1 VSEPVAA
8 YYYVNGQRVPLG
20 RREDLVAVKFRG
32 MDSARGATRGAAGV
46 EAPDFE
52 PPKVENIWPGGE
64 MVLRQTAGVT
74 RSAQERDSRLQALN
88 QRRDIEYASPVFE
101 HSPGNHWIATDQ
113 FVVQF
118 QPDVSEFD
126 IDALND
132 HYHIERMERVAWAPH
147 THLLRV
153 TPASP
158 GDALS
163 IANVYMESGR
173 AVFAHPNFLR
183 KLMHRMPPLQP
194 DPAQADRHWHLSAI
208 EAFQAW
214 EISSGV
220 SDVVVAV
227 IDDGVDLDH
236 VAFTNQVADH
246 FNAIDRSNNPRPPA
260 AGTNVYRHGTACAG
274 LAIGAPN
281 ETIGTSGVAPGC
293 QLMAIRLLERII
305 PQDLE
310 DRLDETLS
318 DEENVAIWRGLSVV
332 QPYREA
338 LAIQWAAEHGAD
350 VISNSWGPPDGYAQ
364 YGTSYPIDDIARLAL
379 TCATEQGRGG
389 KGCVV
394 CWAAGNG
401 NESVSFDGY
410 ASHTQ
415 VLAVA
420 ACTVDEVRAPYS
432 DYGPEVDIC
441 APGGGYQ
448 HSLLTTAS
456 VDPDDHIAYRYDFNG
471 TSAATPIVA
480 GVAALLL
487 SAYPDLT
494 REEVYNLLCESA
506 DKIDPASGNY
516 DSGGHSPLYG
526 YGRVNA
532 RRALE
537 LAAQRRDG

>member
-1 VSEPVAA
+1 
-8 YYYVNGQRVPLG
+8 
-20 RREDLVAVKFRG
+20 
-32 MDSARGATRGAAGV
+32 
-46 EAPDFE
+46 
-52 PPKVENIWPGGE
+52 
-64 MVLRQTAGVT
+64 
-74 RSAQERDSRLQALN
+74 
-88 QRRDIEYASPVFE
+88 
-101 HSPGNHWIATDQ
+101 
-113 FVVQF
+113 
-118 QPDVSEFD
+118 
-126 IDALND
+126 
-132 HYHIERMERVAWAPH
+132 
-147 THLLRV
+147 
-153 TPASP
+153 
-158 GDALS
+158 
-163 IANVYMESGR
+163 MESGR

-183 KLMHRMPPLQP
+183 KLMHRTSPLQP
-194 DPAQADRHWHLSAI
+194 DPAKADRHWHLSAI

-260 AGTNVYRHGTACAG
+260 TGTNAYRHGTACAG
-274 LAIGAPN
+274 LAVGVPN

-310 DRLDETLS
+310 DRLDSALS

-379 TCATEQGRGG
+379 TYATEQGRGG

-401 NESVSFDGY
+401 NESISFDGY

-432 DYGPEVDIC
+432 DYGPEVEIC

-456 VDPDDHIAYRYDFNG
+456 VDPDAHIAYRYDFNG

-506 DKIDPASGNY
+506 DKIDPASGSY
-516 DSGGHSPLYG
+516 DSGGHSLWYG

-537 LAAQRRDG
+537 LAAQRRDS